1 MTFSLSFSF
10 AASVKMGKLQVEFVI
25 DIQISDALKL
35 FVIRLFHHITYISNH
50 IWHMLVFSVSVV

>member
-25 DIQISDALKL
+25 DIQISDALKR
-35 FVIRLFHHITYISNH
+35 FVISLFHHITYISNH